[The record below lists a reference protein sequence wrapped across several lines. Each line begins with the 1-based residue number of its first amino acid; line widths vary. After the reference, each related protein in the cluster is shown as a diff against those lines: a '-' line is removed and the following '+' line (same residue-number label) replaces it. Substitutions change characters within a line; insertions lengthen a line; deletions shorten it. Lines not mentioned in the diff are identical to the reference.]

1 MPKKA
6 KKLSKMSPVEKL
18 VLLRQMIKE
27 GHRQQH
33 RAQSI
38 LSVMKL
44 DIPTNLTQA
53 DHTILALIAK
63 GNKRLVQG

>member
-1 MPKKA
+1 MAKA

-18 VLLRQMIKE
+18 VLLRQMIKD

-38 LSVMKL
+38 IDGLKL
-44 DIPTNLTQA
+44 DIPTDPTLA

-63 GNKRLVQG
+63 GNKRLAQG